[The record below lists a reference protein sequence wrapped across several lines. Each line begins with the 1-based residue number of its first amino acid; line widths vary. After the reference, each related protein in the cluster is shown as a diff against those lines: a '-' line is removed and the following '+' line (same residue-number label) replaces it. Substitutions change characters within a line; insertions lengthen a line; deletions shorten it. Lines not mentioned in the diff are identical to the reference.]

1 MSAAVTLA
9 LLFFF
14 SVALKEVKGCSCAP
28 GHPQQLFCMSDIV
41 IRAKVIGKVNS
52 TRPQLTAYKIQTI
65 QTFKQL
71 DKKRIQVINTR
82 STQTFCGINLENG
95 RYLLSGPVQD
105 GRVVLDLCDRV
116 EPWNQLSRVQKVYLS
131 RYQRGC
137 VCEIS
142 PCTGAS
148 CLIKIL
154 QKKCLMRVNNSFIL
168 DDEEA
173 LQSICLPGS
182 GGFCSWRRFLK

>member
-65 QTFKQL
+65 Q
-71 DKKRIQVINTR
+71 D
-82 STQTFCGINLENG
+82 
-95 RYLLSGPVQD
+95 
-105 GRVVLDLCDRV
+105 
-116 EPWNQLSRVQKVYLS
+116 LSRTAGSFLIYVTVWSLGTNSPEFKRCTSAGIREAVSVRS
-131 RYQRGC
+131 RPVLERP
-137 VCEIS
+137 V
-142 PCTGAS
+142 
-148 CLIKIL
+148 
-154 QKKCLMRVNNSFIL
+154 
-168 DDEEA
+168 
-173 LQSICLPGS
+173 
-182 GGFCSWRRFLK
+182 